1 MNPFKYAEM
10 MKYLTR
16 AKKQKPD
23 LPDVFPASKAPIP
36 AKTQNVQETE
46 AVNQFMLRNPRK
58 DMANG
63 GSLKFYPKASG
74 GETTQQIA
82 PGVDLKTRDINY
94 GGTLGYEGD
103 KVYGGVEY
111 NTGKVKFDIT
121 DTEGNTLF
129 KDTLSKDDA
138 VNFIVGLGDPKGE
151 KFQIKTDKDFNNMQ
165 VVFRKSFA
173 DGGMLVQPS
182 ADGSRPGYADEKTML
197 KAAGKELRELYNN
210 DKLTKKI
217 IELVKK
223 EPDNYDSVLKKINSY
238 KGNKYKYSSNNLS
251 NVLTVLANENRI
263 DSKYTVDKTGTPKYI
278 VNKRNEKIDKL
289 INVDPDKLPTAA
301 SVAKK
306 VGVTTTTVTNY
317 LKKSKGEDWVEQN
330 YGKERFKRYGDIPLR
345 TQFLN
350 YVLNNP
356 IEKFTVKNIIKNT
369 DIKTKKEANSIYSKL
384 LSDIYD
390 KRAPN
395 IDRPVKYID
404 ENINLK
410 DLTKKLRSS
419 DDFYDAY
426 ERKIGSLLL
435 EAYDGNLNSKE
446 YKKARNTLTAYHNF
460 IRPLNKKYPSIAQTI
475 EHPIPYT
482 FLTEVDAGKDPKNLI
497 NTTILGDK
505 ENTFKSKIDE
515 VKIKLRR
522 NLEKNPNDQK
532 LLTQV
537 EDMKKLET
545 FLTKKTGMGFGTIK
559 ANFTDPKI
567 QDLDFGAKTFGKD
580 KIVPQIKKSLEV
592 REKTVDF
599 FNKFKNDPKVINLFE
614 NAGVSAKV
622 FRMLG
627 GLRKGNVPL
636 FLKEMDNIL
645 KNNPILKDKLSELP
659 IFDEYSD
666 IQNQYAALDTGTMSD
681 VNMNLSLPESVKKE
695 VVPAEAIGAATLPIV
710 ERGKKILSG
719 LGKGIAGID
728 LPLVQAAFA
737 VADPTSLF
745 YTLPFTDLAAKQT
758 NLYKPAKTKTGQVI
772 KSVLRGAPAKVAE
785 RVFPMV
791 SRASIPV
798 SLGYGVS
805 EVAKA
810 AKPNY
815 YIDSQTGEPTFYNR
829 DFAQNVLPGF
839 IDLADQAAN
848 IAKKE
853 GVSYQEALNK
863 TNVEDFVS
871 NVQGPGK
878 TIKPFA
884 GGGIAKMAGVSSGVA
899 PESGPNPQG
908 LLSLKNRVRNY

>member
-1 MNPFKYAEM
+1 MNPLKYAQM
-10 MKYLTR
+10 IKYLTR
-16 AKKQKPD
+16 AKKEKPD

-36 AKTQNVQETE
+36 AKKKTVEDME
-46 AVNQFMLRNPRK
+46 AVNRFVRANPRQ
-58 DMANG
+58 DMAG
-63 GSLKFYPKASG
+63 
-74 GETTQQIA
+74 
-82 PGVDLKTRDINY
+82 
-94 GGTLGYEGD
+94 
-103 KVYGGVEY
+103 
-111 NTGKVKFDIT
+111 
-121 DTEGNTLF
+121 
-129 KDTLSKDDA
+129 
-138 VNFIVGLGDPKGE
+138 
-151 KFQIKTDKDFNNMQ
+151 
-165 VVFRKSFA
+165 
-173 DGGMLVQPS
+173 GGMLVQP
-182 ADGSRPGYADEKTML
+182 GFGGTRQGYRDEKTTL
-197 KAAGKELRELYNN
+197 QAATKELRELYNN

-223 EPDNYDSVLKKINSY
+223 EPDDYNSILKKINSY

-251 NVLTVLANENRI
+251 NVLTILANENKI
-263 DSKYTVDKTGTPKYI
+263 NPKYTVDKTGTPRYI
-278 VNKRNEKIDKL
+278 VNKRNAKIDKL
-289 INVDPDKLPTAA
+289 IDVAPDKLPTAQ
-301 SVAKK
+301 SIGEK
-306 VGVTTTTVTNY
+306 VGATTTTVTNY
-317 LKKSKGEDWVEQN
+317 LKKSKGENWVEQN

-356 IEKFTVKNIIKNT
+356 IEKFTSNNIIKNT

-395 IDRPVKYID
+395 IDRPVQYID
-404 ENINLK
+404 EDINLK

-435 EAYDGNLNSKE
+435 EAYDGNLDSKE

-482 FLTEVDAGKDPKNLI
+482 FLTEVGAGKDPKNLI

-522 NLEKNPNDQK
+522 NLEKNPNDKK
-532 LLTQV
+532 LLAQV

-545 FLTKKTGMGFGTIK
+545 FLTKETGMGFGTIK
-559 ANFTDPKI
+559 ANFTDPRV
-567 QDLDFGAKTFGKD
+567 QDLDFGAQTFGKK
-580 KIVPQIKKSLEV
+580 KIIPQIKKSLEV
-592 REKTVDF
+592 REKAVDF
-599 FNKFKNDPKVINLFE
+599 FKKFKNDPKIINLFE

-645 KNNPILKDKLSELP
+645 KNNPALKNKLAELP

-695 VVPAEAIGAATLPIV
+695 VVPAEAISAATLPLA

-728 LPLVQAAFA
+728 LPLVQALFA
-737 VADPTSLF
+737 AADPTSLF
-745 YTLPFTDLAAKQT
+745 YTLPFTDLASKQT
-758 NLYKPAKTKTGQVI
+758 NLYKPGKTKTGQVI

-810 AKPNY
+810 AKPDY
-815 YIDSQTGEPTFYNR
+815 YIDPETQEPTFYNR
-829 DFAQNVLPGF
+829 DFAQNVLPGLT
-839 IDLADQAAN
+839 DLSEQAAN
-848 IAKKE
+848 IAKEK
-853 GVSYQEALNK
+853 GISYQEALNQV
-863 TNVEDFVS
+863 NVEDFVS
-871 NVQGPGK
+871 NVQGRGK
-878 TIKPFA
+878 TIEPFA
-884 GGGIAKMAGVSSGVA
+884 GGGIAKIAGVDQGPP

>member
-1 MNPFKYAEM
+1 MELDEFIQFVKEQQGIDLSGV
-10 MKYLTR
+10 LTTADKIGR
-16 AKKQKPD
+16 PE
-23 LPDVFPASKAPIP
+23 KALERQAIIDFE
-36 AKTQNVQETE
+36 N
-46 AVNQFMLRNPRK
+46 RNP
-58 DMANG
+58 MAG
-63 GSLKFYPKASG
+63 
-74 GETTQQIA
+74 
-82 PGVDLKTRDINY
+82 
-94 GGTLGYEGD
+94 
-103 KVYGGVEY
+103 
-111 NTGKVKFDIT
+111 
-121 DTEGNTLF
+121 
-129 KDTLSKDDA
+129 
-138 VNFIVGLGDPKGE
+138 
-151 KFQIKTDKDFNNMQ
+151 
-165 VVFRKSFA
+165 
-173 DGGMLVQPS
+173 GGMLVQP
-182 ADGSRPGYADEKTML
+182 GFGGVRQGYKDEKTTL
-197 KAAGKELRELYNN
+197 KAATKELRELYNN

-223 EPDNYDSVLKKINSY
+223 EPDNYNSILKKINSY
-238 KGNKYKYSSNNLS
+238 KNNKYKYSSNNLS
-251 NVLTVLANENRI
+251 NVLTILANENRI
-263 DSKYTVDKTGTPKYI
+263 DPKYTVDKTGTPKYV
-278 VNKRNEKIDKL
+278 VNKRNAKIDKL
-289 INVDPDKLPTAA
+289 INVSPDKLPTAQ
-301 SVAKK
+301 SIGEK
-306 VGVTTTTVTNY
+306 VGATTTTVTNY

-350 YVLNNP
+350 YVLNNS

-395 IDRPVKYID
+395 IDRPVGYID

-446 YKKARNTLTAYHNF
+446 YKKARETLTAYHNF

-522 NLEKNPNDQK
+522 NLEKNPNDKK
-532 LLTQV
+532 LLAQV

-545 FLTKKTGMGFGTIK
+545 FLTKETGMGFGTIK
-559 ANFTDPKI
+559 ANFTDPRV
-567 QDLDFGAKTFGKD
+567 QDLDFGAQTFGKK
-580 KIVPQIKKSLEV
+580 KITTQIKKSLKV
-592 REKTVDF
+592 REKAVDF

-645 KNNPILKDKLSELP
+645 KNNPALKNKLAELP

-695 VVPAEAIGAATLPIV
+695 VVPAEAIGAATLPLV

-728 LPLVQAAFA
+728 LPLVQALFA
-737 VADPTSLF
+737 AADPTSLF

-772 KSVLRGAPAKVAE
+772 KSVLRGTPAKFAE
-785 RVFPMV
+785 RVFPIV

-798 SLGYGVS
+798 SLGYGIS

-815 YIDSQTGEPTFYNR
+815 YIDPETQEPTFYNR

-839 IDLADQAAN
+839 MDLSEQAAN

-853 GVSYQEALNK
+853 GISYQEALNK
-863 TNVEDFVS
+863 INVEDFVS
-871 NVQGPGK
+871 NVQGPGEK
-878 TIKPFA
+878 IEPFA
-884 GGGIAKMAGVSSGVA
+884 GGGRAGFKLGTVRKMVQAKIDEAVEQSPKDITSTLDKLIKKTLDEDFFDKKDRIIDTLNAKIAKERKKFPYNQQVQEEPSQLEFYDDITKSNFRTKTGEYFDRIRRRNKAGGGILKQAGDRSGPP
-899 PESGPNPQG
+899 PESGPMSQG
-908 LLSLKNRVRNY
+908 LPGLLKRGMKI

>member
-1 MNPFKYAEM
+1 MDILNYIDKMQEM
-10 MKYLTR
+10 Y
-16 AKKQKPD
+16 
-23 LPDVFPASKAPIP
+23 
-36 AKTQNVQETE
+36 
-46 AVNQFMLRNPRK
+46 
-58 DMANG
+58 
-63 GSLKFYPKASG
+63 
-74 GETTQQIA
+74 
-82 PGVDLKTRDINY
+82 
-94 GGTLGYEGD
+94 GD
-103 KVYGGVEY
+103 KPSSTVPG
-111 NTGKVKFDIT
+111 
-121 DTEGNTLF
+121 
-129 KDTLSKDDA
+129 
-138 VNFIVGLGDPKGE
+138 PR
-151 KFQIKTDKDFNNMQ
+151 NMYSSGQ
-165 VVFRKSFA
+165 
-173 DGGMLVQPS
+173 LVQPS
-182 ADGSRPGYADEKTML
+182 ADGSRPGYADEKTIL

-223 EPDNYDSVLKKINSY
+223 EPDNYDSILKKINSY

-251 NVLTVLANENRI
+251 NVLTILANENRI
-263 DSKYTVDKTGTPKYI
+263 NPKYTVDKTGTPKYI
-278 VNKRNEKIDKL
+278 VNKRNAKIDKL
-289 INVDPDKLPTAA
+289 IDVSPDKLPTAA

-306 VGVTTTTVTNY
+306 VGATTTTVTNY

-356 IEKFTVKNIIKNT
+356 IEKFTAKNIIKNT

-395 IDRPVKYID
+395 IDRPVRYID
-404 ENINLK
+404 EDINLK

-419 DDFYDAY
+419 NDFYDAY

-435 EAYDGNLNSKE
+435 EAYDGNLDSKE

-482 FLTEVDAGKDPKNLI
+482 FLTEVGAGKDPKNLI

-522 NLEKNPNDQK
+522 NLEKNPNDKK
-532 LLTQV
+532 LLAQV

-545 FLTKKTGMGFGTIK
+545 FLTKETGMGFGTIK
-559 ANFTDPKI
+559 ANFTDPRV
-567 QDLDFGAKTFGKD
+567 QDLDFGAQTFGKK
-580 KIVPQIKKSLEV
+580 KIIPQIKKSLEV
-592 REKTVDF
+592 REKAVDF

-645 KNNPILKDKLSELP
+645 KNNPALKNKLAELP

-681 VNMNLSLPESVKKE
+681 VNIDFSLPESVKKE
-695 VVPAEAIGAATLPIV
+695 VVPAEAISAATLPLA

-728 LPLVQAAFA
+728 LPLVQALFA
-737 VADPTSLF
+737 AADPTSLF

-758 NLYKPAKTKTGQVI
+758 NLYKPGKTKTGQVI
-772 KSVLRGAPAKVAE
+772 KGLLRGAPAKVAE

-815 YIDSQTGEPTFYNR
+815 YIDPETQEPTFYDR
-829 DFAQNVLPGF
+829 DYAQNVLPGF
-839 IDLADQAAN
+839 MDLSEQAAN
-848 IAKKE
+848 IAKEK
-853 GVSYQEALNK
+853 GISYQEALNK
-863 TNVEDFVS
+863 INVEDFVS

-878 TIKPFA
+878 TIEPFA
-884 GGGIAKMAGVSSGVA
+884 GGGIAKLAGVSSGPP
-899 PESGPNPQG
+899 PESGPASQG
-908 LLSLKNRVRNY
+908 LRSLYKNGRKL

>member
-1 MNPFKYAEM
+1 MDDLESVIEQLKQELGEDKITTASDPKIKRPE
-10 MKYLTR
+10 R
-16 AKKQKPD
+16 ALERQAIED
-23 LPDVFPASKAPIP
+23 
-36 AKTQNVQETE
+36 
-46 AVNQFMLRNPRK
+46 FMERNP
-58 DMANG
+58 MAG
-63 GSLKFYPKASG
+63 
-74 GETTQQIA
+74 
-82 PGVDLKTRDINY
+82 
-94 GGTLGYEGD
+94 
-103 KVYGGVEY
+103 
-111 NTGKVKFDIT
+111 
-121 DTEGNTLF
+121 
-129 KDTLSKDDA
+129 
-138 VNFIVGLGDPKGE
+138 
-151 KFQIKTDKDFNNMQ
+151 
-165 VVFRKSFA
+165 
-173 DGGMLVQPS
+173 GGMLVQPS
-182 ADGSRPGYADEKTML
+182 ADGSRPGFNKPKLNPEKKL
-197 KAAGKELRELYNN
+197 IKAGKELRELYNN

-238 KGNKYKYSSNNLS
+238 KDNKYKYSSNNLS
-251 NVLTVLANENRI
+251 NVLRFLVEDNKL
-263 DSKYTVDKTGTPKYI
+263 DPKYKVDKTGTPNYI
-278 VNKRNEKIDKL
+278 VDKRNAKIDKL
-289 INVDPDKLPTAA
+289 IDVDPDKLPTAQ
-301 SVAKK
+301 SIGKK
-306 VGVTTTTVTNY
+306 VGVSTTTVTNY

-330 YGKERFKRYGDIPLR
+330 YGKERFTRYGDTPLR
-345 TQFLN
+345 KQFLN

-356 IEKFTVKNIIKNT
+356 IEKFTAKNIIKNT
-369 DIKTKKEANSIYSKL
+369 DIKTKKEAYSIYSKL
-384 LSDIYD
+384 LADIYD

-395 IDRPVKYID
+395 IDRAVQYID
-404 ENINLK
+404 EDINLK

-419 DDFYDAY
+419 DDFYDIY
-426 ERKIGSLLL
+426 ERRMGALLL
-435 EAYDGNLNSKE
+435 EAYDGNLDSKD
-446 YKKARNTLTAYHNF
+446 YKKARKTLTAYNNL

-482 FLTEVDAGKDPKNLI
+482 FLTEVSAGKDPKSLI

-522 NLEKNPNDQK
+522 NLEKNPNDKK

-559 ANFTDPKI
+559 ANFTDPRV
-567 QDLDFGAKTFGKD
+567 QDLDFGAKTFGQEKLIP
-580 KIVPQIKKSLEV
+580 KIKKSLEV
-592 REKTVDF
+592 RKRAVDF

-645 KNNPILKDKLSELP
+645 KNNPALKNKLAELP

-666 IQNQYAALDTGTMSD
+666 IQNQYASLNTGTMSD
-681 VNMNLSLPESVKKE
+681 VNIDLSLPESVKKE
-695 VVPAEAIGAATLPIV
+695 VVPAEAISAATLPLA

-719 LGKGIAGID
+719 LGKGIAGVD
-728 LPLVQAAFA
+728 LPLVQALFA
-737 VADPTSLF
+737 AADPTSLF
-745 YTLPFTDLAAKQT
+745 YTLPFTDVAAKQT

-798 SLGYGVS
+798 SVGYGIS

-815 YIDSQTGEPTFYNR
+815 YIDPKTQEPTFYNR

-839 IDLADQAAN
+839 IDLSEQAAN
-848 IAKKE
+848 IAKEK
-853 GVSYQEALNK
+853 GISYQEALNK
-863 TNVEDFVS
+863 VNFEDFVS
-871 NVQGPGK
+871 NIQGPGK
-878 TIKPFA
+878 TIEPFA
-884 GGGIAKMAGVSSGVA
+884 GGGIAGLSGGIDK
-899 PESGPNPQG
+899 GPQVRSMNPDSQG
-908 LLSLKNRVRNY
+908 LSGLLKRGIKT